1 LKLQVLGI
9 GKVREPYYR
18 DAIEEYRKRIGKH
31 LAVCVLESAKE
42 RTGRAGDLEAAYL
55 KIRREHIKAD
65 LPVALDRNGKSM
77 SSEDLAAWLE
87 GAMLDGTTLV
97 SFLVG
102 GPCGLADT
110 AIRDSRMTLS
120 LSAMTLPHQMA
131 RLVLME
137 QVYRAISII
146 RGEPYH
152 K

>member
-9 GKVREPYYR
+9 GKVRESYYR
-18 DAIEEYRKRIGKH
+18 DAIEEYRVRIRKH
-31 LAVCVLESAKE
+31 LAISVLESTKE
-42 RTGRAGDLEAAYL
+42 RTGQAGDLEAAYS

-65 LPVALDRNGKSM
+65 LPVVLDRNGKTM

-87 GAMLDGTTLV
+87 ESMRGGINLV

-102 GPCGLADT
+102 GPHGLAAT
-110 AIRDSRMTLS
+110 AFQDSRMSLS

-131 RLVLME
+131 RLLIME
-137 QVYRAISII
+137 QIYRAISII